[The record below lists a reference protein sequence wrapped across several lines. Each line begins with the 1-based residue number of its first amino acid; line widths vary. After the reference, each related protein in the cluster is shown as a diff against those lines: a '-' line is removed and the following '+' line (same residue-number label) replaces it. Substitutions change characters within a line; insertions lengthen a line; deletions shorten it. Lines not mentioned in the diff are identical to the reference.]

1 MLIIQKNGSS
11 QSAFFSP
18 GLSLF
23 AGAWKLWTCTGL
35 VGGLMDFHRP
45 QKNSQTANLEK
56 IGLCLVSFQ
65 VKGEDDRNCFWSA
78 PFFCRIRKLVID
90 SEFWLRI
97 TFQQPKCRSSFFLKS
112 PFYMLSNCGGF
123 LKKIRSKI
131 LPNDIKT
138 LNMIWRRKFS
148 KGTTFDSEHRRYLAG
163 VILIF
168 DELYSISYFLVP

>member
-1 MLIIQKNGSS
+1 MKIVNLYWVSGWTHGFPPPPKELPDSQFGKDWPVSGIISSERRRWQKLFLIC
-11 QSAFFSP
+11 
-18 GLSLF
+18 SLF
-23 AGAWKLWTCTGL
+23 LQNQK
-35 VGGLMDFHRP
+35 VGNWFRVLAE
-45 QKNSQTANLEK
+45 NY
-56 IGLCLVSFQ
+56 VSATEVQ
-65 VKGEDDRNCFWSA
+65 E
-78 PFFCRIRKLVID
+78 
-90 SEFWLRI
+90 
-97 TFQQPKCRSSFFLKS
+97 QFFLKI

-163 VILIF
+163 VISIF